1 MRWIKNLRITK
12 KMLLLTSVTTISLLI
27 IGVISL
33 WQISK
38 LSNNIESVYHWNVIP
53 IEIVSNMKSNQQNI
67 DAAVLELIISK
78 DNTRKKELLSKI
90 NTEQQEIN
98 QLRGQYNANIEV
110 VIQMFE
116 TFDGLRENYQNRLN
130 DIIELT
136 KQNKSSEAYEI
147 YLKQLEPIAIQL
159 IEVNTNLIKFNSD
172 YAEDFYKSN
181 KKEALASITLQ
192 ISIIAIAILSS
203 ILISVVITK
212 LIIRPVNEMKSL
224 MLEAENGDLT
234 VQSMYQSRDEIGVL
248 AVSFNEMIFHLKE
261 LIKKVRESSEQV
273 AASSEEL
280 MASAEQTN
288 HAAEHI
294 AESSMELAT
303 GSDNSLKGTE
313 DASLSVREMEANIMS
328 ISESIS
334 NVSNNS
340 KVTSLESEKGNEAI
354 KNTIQQMN
362 TVNESV
368 RHSAN
373 IIKSLGVSSGEI
385 EKIVGVIS
393 DISEQTNLLALN
405 AAIEAARAGEH
416 GKGFAVVADE
426 VRKLAEESR
435 RSADHITTLIRDI
448 QGNTNNAVSSMAKCT
463 EDVET
468 GMLLVNNTGE
478 SFEKIYHS
486 ANDVSKQMEEVSA
499 SIGSITENAKSL
511 AFNITEV
518 SNNAEKAVL
527 NTQNVASSAEEQLA
541 TMEEISASS
550 DNLANMAEELQKMVI
565 SFKVTKD

>member
-1 MRWIKNLRITK
+1 MKWIKNLRITK
-12 KMLLLTSVTTISLLI
+12 KMFLLTSITTIGLLLI
-27 IGVISL
+27 GGISL
-33 WQISK
+33 WQINK
-38 LSNNIESVYHWNVIP
+38 LSNNIESVYHWNVVP

-67 DAAVLELIISK
+67 NTAVLELIISK
-78 DNTRKKELLSKI
+78 DNTKKQELLSKI
-90 NTEQQEIN
+90 NTEQQNID
-98 QLRGQYNANIEV
+98 QLRGQYNANIPV

-116 TFDGLRENYQNRLN
+116 SFDNLRKNYQNQLN

-136 KQNKSSEAYEI
+136 KQNKSDNAYGV
-147 YLKQLEPIAIQL
+147 YLKQLEPTAIQL
-159 IEVNTNLIKFNSD
+159 MDVNSNLITFNSD

-181 KKEALASITLQ
+181 KKDALASITLQ
-192 ISIIAIAILSS
+192 VSIIAIAIVLSV
-203 ILISVVITK
+203 LISWVITN
-212 LIIRPVNEMKSL
+212 LIVRPVNEMKSL

-234 VQSMYQSRDEIGVL
+234 VQSIYQSKDEIGVL
-248 AVSFNEMIFHLKE
+248 AVSFNEMVFHLKE

-280 MASAEQTN
+280 TASAEQTN

-303 GSDNSLKGTE
+303 GSDSSLKGTE
-313 DASLSVREMEANIMS
+313 DASLSVREMETNIMN

-334 NVSNNS
+334 SVSNNS

-368 RHSAN
+368 LHSAN
-373 IIKSLGVSSGEI
+373 IIKSLGVRSGEI

-435 RSADHITTLIRDI
+435 KSADHITSLIRDI
-448 QGNTNNAVSSMAKCT
+448 QGNTNNAVSSMEKCT

-468 GMLLVNNTGE
+468 GMLLVNDTGE

-486 ANDVSKQMEEVSA
+486 ASEVSRQMEEVSA

-511 AFNITEV
+511 AYHITEV
-518 SNNAEKAVL
+518 SKTAEKAVL